1 MSGNAWWMMGS
12 PSWSARS
19 CPSRACSTPSWA
31 RRSAGRSSPRSP
43 PFLIGTVALGLYL
56 VIARERIGLAGAG
69 SLPMWIWMGGLLGAL
84 YVAVVT
90 LLIPRIGPAAMMCL
104 VIFGQVTMALLLDR
118 FGVLQDA
125 PRTVDAVRILGA
137 LLVLVGRSWSRRRGG
152 RRPGTRPPCARITRS
167 AARSP
172 DRHAAASPRRQSVGD
187 DAHAAVVRGIPA
199 GARGLNTSALL
210 LRYASA
216 VGYRNEV
223 VMSHSVKREAEQLV
237 RDLPSRPAG
246 TT

>member
-1 MSGNAWWMMGS
+1 MSGNAWWMMGLAILVGAILPFQGLLNAKLGTQIGGPIVAAFTS
-12 PSWSARS
+12 
-19 CPSRACSTPSWA
+19 
-31 RRSAGRSSPRSP
+31 
-43 PFLIGTVALGLYL
+43 FLIGTVALGLYL

-137 LLVLVGRSWSRRRGG
+137 LLVLVGAILVATPW
-152 RRPGTRPPCARITRS
+152 
-167 AARSP
+167 RSP
-172 DRHAAASPRRQSVGD
+172 PGHA
-187 DAHAAVVRGIPA
+187 
-199 GARGLNTSALL
+199 TT
-210 LRYASA
+210 LRA
-216 VGYRNEV
+216 N
-223 VMSHSVKREAEQLV
+223 H
-237 RDLPSRPAG
+237 
-246 TT
+246 